1 MRSAWYREWDDRDCR
16 TDPNEPPW
24 AVPGRGGSVVRAAAG
39 RESSDTAVRRVPGA
53 VRRLGLTYFGAQA
66 EINHLAPGGR
76 RGEVTAAFLTC
87 VYLGVAATAISTGL
101 LSDAYS
107 LPTAIAI
114 VSAVAGATALVAV
127 VWQLKRR

>member
-1 MRSAWYREWDDRDCR
+1 
-16 TDPNEPPW
+16 
-24 AVPGRGGSVVRAAAG
+24 
-39 RESSDTAVRRVPGA
+39 
-53 VRRLGLTYFGAQA
+53 
-66 EINHLAPGGR
+66 
-76 RGEVTAAFLTC
+76 VTAAFLTC

-127 VWQLKRR
+127 AWQLKRR